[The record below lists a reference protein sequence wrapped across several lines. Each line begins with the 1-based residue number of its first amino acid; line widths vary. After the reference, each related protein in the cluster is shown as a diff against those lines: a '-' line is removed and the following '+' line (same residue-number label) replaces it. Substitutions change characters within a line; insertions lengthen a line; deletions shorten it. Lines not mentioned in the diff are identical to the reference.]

1 MVSLIV
7 YRLFVNIITKQEY
20 ILKENAMKEKLL
32 KLQKQNKNVSIY
44 CCDDNNN
51 FIYGKI
57 LSVNDSEFA
66 LLMYTPSGNYDG
78 IIVKSID
85 EIIRIEYDGQYEQK
99 MQKVMLRNID
109 AESYCI
115 DGFLITNSI
124 LELSLKLNKIVSIE
138 LLKSGYDDVVGFVDE
153 ICDNKCTVKLVD
165 EYGYED
171 GYSFILISDITQVML
186 DGEREN
192 LLQKLW
198 QINKNSGEI

>member
-1 MVSLIV
+1 
-7 YRLFVNIITKQEY
+7 
-20 ILKENAMKEKLL
+20 MKEKLL

-186 DGEREN
+186 DGERES

>member
-99 MQKVMLRNID
+99 MQKFMLRNID